1 MRNALIVAWKEFR
14 TFFQTPIAY
23 VILFIFTA
31 IGSWWFF
38 MLNGFFAQR
47 EASIRGLL
55 FTFPWLFLFLAP
67 AITMRL
73 WAEERRIGTIETLLT
88 LPMRDWEIAVGKFL
102 ASLGLIAVWLVT
114 LLPLVGV
121 VFALGS
127 PDRGP
132 IIGGMFAALLLGGGY
147 AAIGLAASAITENQI
162 ISLVVALALCFFF
175 YLVGSEWVVPLFPDA
190 IGGFLHNLSMHVHFE
205 SITRGVVDSRD
216 LLFYLSFIAFF
227 LTANVALIRRRRGS
241 GTTVLLAAGILLFA
255 NYLTSSHFFRIDLTK
270 GGRYTLSTATK
281 RVLGSL
287 DDDLRLTAY
296 LSGKVP
302 SNFANVRR
310 DIEDTVHEFESYAKD
325 KHLKVEI
332 VDTDKSEK
340 EKEAA
345 TKAGIEPR
353 TLPGGSEDELN
364 LKASYLGIVVEYRD
378 KSEKLPF
385 IGGTDTLE
393 YDLIRRVAKITRKG
407 SVKIAWQVSD
417 PMAGMNFPGM
427 AHPPGSDKHT
437 PSTDLRA
444 IDQYMK
450 EECETTT
457 VDLKSRVPDDVK
469 VVVLCNPEGMTD
481 TQKFWA
487 DQFLM
492 RGGGLIVLADGS
504 QIQSFGGMPGGQGNP
519 LMRSGNDKLP
529 EDFFSHYG
537 FTINK
542 DVVLDLQCAGI
553 RWEGR
558 PVRYPGFVVATANS
572 IDQDHPITANFT
584 GFMFMWPSSITLS
597 PKPGVKAI
605 ELVRSSDQA
614 KHLENFMMLSPA
626 QILPDSK
633 EKAQVMMQEYKNRY
647 VLAGLL
653 EGEFQSYFVAH
664 PVPKEVVEGKP
675 APASGP
681 DAIDPAAGIESP
693 FPVAP
698 ADDKKE
704 SDEAKAKSK
713 PEEGDAKEKSKSDD
727 GGAKPDGDT
736 KPSGGGP
743 RVDDEDV
750 PGGGVAQ
757 AQNAPPAPVPAP
769 APAPASAQD
778 QAAGAA
784 KGEGGKVPESKA
796 AEPKKQDEKAAAE
809 KKPFEYL
816 KQSTAPGRILVIG
829 TSEFI
834 ADGTVRDAEAN
845 ILLMLNAAGYM
856 ASSDDLSSLR
866 AKRLDEHPF
875 DRPSDTAKNLSFLLG
890 GVAPPVLLI
899 AALVL
904 VYAWRRV
911 WRPAASR
918 RRMAAA
924 AAR

>member
-23 VILFIFTA
+23 VILMVFTA
-31 IGSWWFF
+31 VGAWWFF
-38 MLNGFFAQR
+38 SLSHFFEQR

-55 FTFPWLFLFLAP
+55 SSFPWLYLFLAP
-67 AITMRL
+67 AITMGL

-102 ASLGLIAVWLVT
+102 ASLGLIAVWLLT

-121 VFALGS
+121 VYALGA

-132 IIGGMFAALLLGGGY
+132 VIGGLFAALLLGGSY
-147 AAIGLAASAITENQI
+147 AAIGLAASAMTENQI
-162 ISLVVALALCFFF
+162 IALVVGVAVCFLFF
-175 YLVGSEWVVPLFPDA
+175 LLGFPQVYLLFPDS
-190 IGGFLHNLSMHVHFE
+190 IGGFLHNLSLETHFE
-205 SITRGVVDSRD
+205 SIMRGVVDSRD
-216 LLFYLSFIAFF
+216 LLYYGSFIAFF
-227 LTANVALIRRRRGS
+227 LIASVALIRRSKGS
-241 GTTVLLAAGILLFA
+241 GTTVVLTAGILLFA
-255 NYLTSSHFFRIDLTK
+255 NYLGGSHFFRIDLTK
-270 GGRYTLSTATK
+270 GGRYSLSAATK
-281 RVLGSL
+281 RVLGNL

-302 SNFANVRR
+302 SGFANVRR
-310 DIEDTVHEFESYAKD
+310 DIEDMVHDFESYAKD
-325 KHLKVEI
+325 HRLKVEI

-364 LKASYLGIVVEYRD
+364 LKASFLGLVVEYAD
-378 KSEKLPF
+378 KSEKIPF

-393 YDLIRRVAKITRKG
+393 YDLIRRVAKITRKS

-427 AHPPGSDKHT
+427 AHPPGADKHT
-437 PSTDLRA
+437 PSTDLRLM
-444 IDQYMK
+444 DQIMK

-457 VDLKSRVPDDVK
+457 VDLKSKVPDDVK

-481 TQKFWA
+481 AQKFWA

-492 RGGGLIVLADGS
+492 RGGGLIVIADGS
-504 QIQSFGGMPGGQGNP
+504 QVQSFGGMPGGGGNP

-553 RWEGR
+553 RWQGR
-558 PVRYPGFVVATANS
+558 GVRYPGFVLSTANS
-572 IDQDHPITANFT
+572 IDEEHPISANLQ
-584 GFMFMWPSSITLS
+584 GFMFMWPSSIALA

-605 ELVRSSDQA
+605 EVVKSSEQA
-614 KHLENFMMLSPA
+614 KHLENFMMLSPD

-633 EKAQVMMQEYKNRY
+633 EKAEAMVKEYKSRY

-653 EGEFQSYFVAH
+653 EGNFQSYFVTH
-664 PVPKEVVEGKP
+664 PVPKDVVEGKP
-675 APASGP
+675 AAPAGM
-681 DAIDPAAGIESP
+681 DGIDPMNGLDGSL
-693 FPVAP
+693 PVPP
-698 ADDKKE
+698 ADDKVDGKKE
-704 SDEAKAKSK
+704 SDDAKVKTKPDEGDAKAKSK
-713 PEEGDAKEKSKSDD
+713 GDE
-727 GGAKPDGDT
+727 GGAKPDGES
-736 KPSGGGP
+736 KPSGGP
-743 RVDDEDV
+743 RVDEEDV
-750 PGGGVAQ
+750 PGGGVVQ

-769 APAPASAQD
+769 APAQD
-778 QAAGAA
+778 GAAGAA
-784 KGEGGKVPESKA
+784 KGQESKA
-796 AEPKKQDEKAAAE
+796 PEATPAEPKKPDEKAPAE

-834 ADGTVRDAEAN
+834 ADSTLRDAEPNAVL
-845 ILLMLNAAGYM
+845 ILNAAGYM
-856 ASSDDLSSLR
+856 ASADDLSSLR
-866 AKRLDEHPF
+866 AKRIDERLF
-875 DRPSDTAKNLSFLLG
+875 DKPSETAKNLSILLG
-890 GVAPPVLLI
+890 GVAPPVLLV
-899 AALVL
+899 AMLVL